1 MKFGDI
7 ELERQS
13 KLDSYN
19 PIDTP
24 IYIMYPTRYKNIK

>member
-19 PIDTP
+19 PDTP